1 MKGEEKDE
9 ITVRGRGGG
18 GRDAGYRGRPSWA
31 RAHPTPT
38 LRSVASSDKALPLLE
53 PQRSQPYS
61 GLMIFYFRMV
71 LGLT

>member
-1 MKGEEKDE
+1 M
-9 ITVRGRGGG
+9 RSLCGGG
-18 GRDAGYRGRPSWA
+18 GGGAGRGMPRRCRGRPSWA